1 MYRHFTSK
9 DESVENLVKAFTEI
23 MPQKIRINMNLTPP
37 HNYLLQAP
45 K

>member
-1 MYRHFTSK
+1 MFKHFRSK
-9 DESVENLVKAFTEI
+9 DENINNLVQAFTEI

-37 HNYLLQAP
+37 HNYLLETP